1 VSRIHLID
9 DAPETWR
16 RRTGRQGGS
25 PGTGSLH
32 SIHEDITMNR
42 FAKLVA
48 PAALALAA
56 FGAQAEGFTPSAG
69 GVYLGQAV
77 QGPSLGVRKVDQS
90 IAATPSTG
98 GEYRG
103 ATAKA
108 SAPTNTATDAVAHRQ
123 ATFLGA

>member
-1 VSRIHLID
+1 
-9 DAPETWR
+9 
-16 RRTGRQGGS
+16 
-25 PGTGSLH
+25 
-32 SIHEDITMNR
+32 MNR
-42 FAKLVA
+42 IVKFVA
-48 PAALALAA
+48 PAVLALAA

-77 QGPSLGVRKVDQS
+77 QGPSLGVTKVEQS
-90 IAATPSTG
+90 IAATPSAG

-108 SAPTNTATDAVAHRQ
+108 SAPSNTATDEVARRQ